1 MSFVRKTYNDRC
13 KNNSIYVCICC
24 MRVWLV
30 TQLCPTLGDPMDCS
44 PPGSSVHGIF
54 QARILEWMAIP
65 FSRGSSWPRGRAH
78 VSRTGRQILYYCT
91 TWEAPYVCMGTNTF
105 FLSLLHLEGLK
116 TIKPQ
121 SSKHITQTV
130 GSKHQSFLGE
140 VIGSRV
146 GRVKVQK

>member
-1 MSFVRKTYNDRC
+1 MSFVPNTYNDTC

-30 TQLCPTLGDPMDCS
+30 TQLRPTLGDHMDCS

-54 QARILEWMAIP
+54 KARILEWIAIP
-65 FSRGSSWPRGRAH
+65 FSTGCSWPRDQAH
-78 VSRTGRQILYYCT
+78 VSHTGRQILYYCAT
-91 TWEAPYVCMGTNTF
+91 QEGPYVCMGTDTF
-105 FLSLLHLEGLK
+105 FLPLLYLE

-130 GSKHQSFLGE
+130 GSKHQSFCGE
-140 VIGSRV
+140 IIGSRV